1 MPAFCF
7 AACLKTFPFCGA
19 RTINKEKI
27 MNKPAPTR
35 IKRILSPLK
44 KTPKKVVTLDMLSRM
59 VGLYSDVLAD
69 DLEYFAPLVRMDPSL
84 NLKDLVP
91 QLEAYIA
98 QEEAVKSAEP
108 KAKRVVATKREL
120 AQYPTIASFVYVKMT
135 SAGGLVDPSARLDD
149 EDLHVLKKLVDRE
162 ASVRKKAAKKK
173 R

>member
-1 MPAFCF
+1 
-7 AACLKTFPFCGA
+7 
-19 RTINKEKI
+19 

-35 IKRILSPLK
+35 IKRILAPLK

-91 QLEAYIA
+91 QLEGYLAE
-98 QEEAVKSAEP
+98 EEAVKATEP
-108 KAKRVVATKREL
+108 KVKRVVATKKEL
-120 AQYPTIASFVYVKMT
+120 SQYPTIASFVYAKMT
-135 SAGGLVDPSARLDD
+135 SIGGLVDPAARLSD
-149 EDLHVLKKLVDRE
+149 EDLHILKKLVDRE
-162 ASVRKKAAKKK
+162 VATRKKAAKKK